1 MKQRSLWVITL
12 IMGVLF
18 LVGSGYSAQ
27 QGDEAQVADG
37 AKVTISFTIT
47 VPELPLIIPD
57 NVSEYISGQ
66 HQLIPELEKAL
77 MGMKP
82 GEQKRVDL
90 KAEEAFGPYDERKK
104 ATISREQLPSGVQAG
119 LVYET
124 SDGVPFTVLA
134 LSDQAALVDFNHPLA
149 GKHLVFDVQVIKVE
163 GGS

>member
-1 MKQRSLWVITL
+1 
-12 IMGVLF
+12 
-18 LVGSGYSAQ
+18 
-27 QGDEAQVADG
+27 
-37 AKVTISFTIT
+37 
-47 VPELPLIIPD
+47 
-57 NVSEYISGQ
+57 
-66 HQLIPELEKAL
+66 
-77 MGMKP
+77 MKP

-104 ATISREQLPSGVQAG
+104 TTISREQLPPEVQAG

-134 LSDQAALVDFNHPLA
+134 LSDQAAVVDFNHPLA